1 VTHLRRYLEHTG
13 ALPPDHLDMAV
24 RRQQIYGG
32 SLDTVLLE
40 LELVDPHTLGELL
53 VQACGLP
60 LAPFA
65 LIDDERDRPWH
76 ALPSDV
82 LDIGWAVPLV
92 MHGEEIW
99 IAVHP
104 DLPNERLGAI
114 YRMVPGVN
122 PFVIPECALEKIAAE
137 RASSVVPQRYAVLC
151 VAYLSAL
158 RRRPSVS
165 DISFPMLHDI
175 ASASMQLDVEAP
187 SRRGTLVPDAD
198 LTPGPILLEPD
209 AGSIPEDEF
218 DRRPTMVFEPSRV
231 TFMPQPPPPPPP
243 VAAVE
248 SSRTPTL
255 PPDLSALGPAIR
267 DDDVPGDSH
276 LTLRVAATPAASG
289 AATVESP
296 WRPPPLPDPVDR
308 TQTTIAA
315 PSVTRDDDAAPI
327 ILTPTAPIVG
337 GPPPVRF
344 TSRGTMIATPKDA
357 EAQLAQAELERR
369 LARARDAL
377 TSATTR
383 DAVLTALAE
392 AIALLGPRTALL
404 RVRNREVV
412 GLSTPQ
418 SGLEDPAGKV
428 VPIGATGLLARVQA
442 DGRYV
447 GFVDDEVFATTFCVA
462 KMTPCLVRRVDVAG
476 RPTLVAYVDRAGEA
490 FSLEDPSILD
500 ELCAI
505 AGRALEIVVKLRRD
519 HGDDSGVRMSPLS
532 PPPQFGT
539 TQPSHA
545 RASDEGST
553 ALPTTEVPW
562 RAPRPDSV
570 PDLIVTDVP
579 PPPPRM
585 RTLVDGSPRRPAPN
599 DPPRSTRPT
608 LAIDSPPLDS
618 FDPVVASE
626 RVTEPYEPE
635 RSSASGLPPPPES
648 GVPETARGQL
658 LTIHAMPPPPPLPPP
673 PPMMAS
679 ESQSRPL
686 DTLMGLPPPV
696 SSHDTRPRFVPPP
709 LDDRE
714 NSGIIPLSSPIDQ
727 PSMRG
732 RIELDDEDWSHP
744 GRQLPSESM
753 QHQVDVV
760 LRSISAGG
768 GNIAELRAMG
778 EPALLRLAAQFPGPL
793 EVLRRDLR
801 ALPPPS
807 AHGPLV
813 RTAILLG
820 GDFVPHLVDLFDH
833 PSPDVRFYAAFV
845 FQELRDP
852 RAMRPLSELAFDTS
866 GDVRVISMRV
876 LETYSRIPGF
886 ADAVRVVRA
895 QLDSTNRTRQL
906 YASRAVGTLRDIDGI
921 PKLVDML
928 SSRDRFVQ
936 EAALESL
943 CSITGQQ
950 LGLKP
955 HRWKTWYAE
964 NEHRHRIEWII
975 ESLRHR
981 DVPVRRWAADEL
993 TRVTGHREPFS
1004 AMGDKK
1010 ARDIAVEAWT
1020 EWWEQRGRAQLTGQ
1034 GAPTSAP
1041 QTGGSAEA

>member
-65 LIDDERDRPWH
+65 LIDEERDRPWH
-76 ALPSDV
+76 MLPADV

-92 MHGEEIW
+92 MQGEEIW

-104 DLPNERLGAI
+104 DLPNERLGSI

-151 VAYLSAL
+151 VAYLSAM

-165 DISFPMLHDI
+165 DIGFPMLHDV
-175 ASASMQLDVEAP
+175 ASASMQLDVQPP
-187 SRRGTLVPDAD
+187 SRRGTLVPDSD

-209 AGSIPEDEF
+209 APVPEDEF
-218 DRRPTMVFEPSRV
+218 DRRPTMVFEPPRSTV
-231 TFMPQPPPPPPP
+231 VPQPPPPPPTT
-243 VAAVE
+243 
-248 SSRTPTL
+248 SSRSPTL
-255 PPDLSALGPAIR
+255 PPDLPPIVD

-276 LTLRVAATPAASG
+276 LTLRVAASPADT
-289 AATVESP
+289 AATIP
-296 WRPPPLPDPVDR
+296 AFRPPTLPEPVDR
-308 TQTTIAA
+308 TRPSIAT
-315 PSVTRDDDAAPI
+315 PTPTRDDDAAPI
-327 ILTPTAPIVG
+327 LLTPTTTVVG

-344 TSRGTMIATPKDA
+344 TSRGTMIATPRDVEALLAETNATKA
-357 EAQLAQAELERR
+357 EAERLLAKAKEG
-369 LARARDAL
+369 L

-383 DAVLTALAE
+383 DAVLVALAE
-392 AIALLGPRTALL
+392 AAALLGPRSALL

-412 GLSTPQ
+412 GLKTAKTE
-418 SGLEDPAGKV
+418 LDDPAGKV
-428 VPIGATGLLARVQA
+428 VPIGSRGLLARVQA

-447 GFVDDEVFATTFCVA
+447 GFVDDDEFASTFGIEP
-462 KMTPCLVRRVDVAG
+462 MTPCLVRRIDVAG
-476 RPTLVAYVDRAGEA
+476 RPTLVVYVDRAGEA
-490 FSLEDPSILD
+490 FSLDDASMLD

-505 AGRALEIVVKLRRD
+505 AGRALEVVVKLRREHAED
-519 HGDDSGVRMSPLS
+519 TGVRMSPVA

-539 TQPSHA
+539 TQPS
-545 RASDEGST
+545 SST
-553 ALPTTEVPW
+553 SPPPPTTDAPW
-562 RAPRPDSV
+562 RPPRPELA
-570 PDLIVTDVP
+570 PDMIVTDGP
-579 PPPPRM
+579 APPRS
-585 RTLVDGSPRRPAPN
+585 RTIIDGSPRRPSPA

-608 LAIDSPPLDS
+608 LAIDAPPEGWPPLDS
-618 FDPVVASE
+618 FEPVAPSE
-626 RVTEPYEPE
+626 RITEPYEPE
-635 RSSASGLPPPPES
+635 TPPLPPPPP
-648 GVPETARGQL
+648 VPEPGAPQSARGQL
-658 LTIHAMPPPPPLPPP
+658 LTLHAMPPPPPLPPP
-673 PPMMAS
+673 PPMAS

-696 SSHDTRPRFVPPP
+696 STHDARPRFVPPP

-714 NSGIIPLSSPIDQ
+714 NSGIIPLASPIDQ

-753 QHQVDVV
+753 QHKVDATI
-760 LRSISAGG
+760 RGIAAGG
-768 GNIAELRAMG
+768 GNLADLRAMG

-807 AHGPLV
+807 AHGPLI
-813 RTAILLG
+813 RTSILLG
-820 GDFVPHLVDLFDH
+820 ADFVPHLVDLFDH

-876 LETYSRIPGF
+876 LETYSRVQGF

-906 YASRAVGTLRDIDGI
+906 YAARAVGTLRDIDGI

-955 HRWKTWYAE
+955 HRWKTWYQE

-1010 ARDIAVEAWT
+1010 ARDIAALAWT

-1034 GAPTSAP
+1034 ANSQSSSQSSNQSSDG
-1041 QTGGSAEA
+1041 